1 MVRLLTKAPISR
13 NENAD
18 NPLVTR
24 FSERNAYLNVLIP
37 QENRMHWKKRQ
48 KQIQNLQAKHGND
61 RSLAREIPGPKGR
74 AADSAMLERHAG

>member
-1 MVRLLTKAPISR
+1 
-13 NENAD
+13 
-18 NPLVTR
+18 
-24 FSERNAYLNVLIP
+24 
-37 QENRMHWKKRQ
+37 MHWKKRQ